1 MRPISS
7 IYPAEPINMG
17 GIVLDQAL
25 PIGRLQQVSPFL
37 LIHHWNQI
45 LPGGNMQ
52 NELGVG
58 PHPHRGF
65 SPVTFIFK
73 GELQHRDSRMNN
85 SIVKAGGTQWMHA
98 GLGIMHSERPTKE
111 LAEHGGEFELIQFWI
126 NDPAVH
132 KMTQPKYYPLSKEET
147 PLFISED
154 KKTKVYVV
162 AGEFMNIKGP
172 IEPLTPLLTVRFEF
186 DEGAEYEFEVPES
199 FNTLL
204 YQLDGE
210 LMLNQSQPSKAKDLT
225 FFASKK
231 GVIKIKALKQTRAIL
246 LAGEPIDEPVVTYG
260 PIVMNTQTEIM
271 EALRDAQMGKMGIL
285 IED

>member
-7 IYPAEPINMG
+7 IFPAKPINMG

-37 LIHHWNQI
+37 LIHHWNQT

-111 LAEHGGEFELIQFWI
+111 LAEQGGEFELIQFWV
-126 NDPAVH
+126 NDPAKN
-132 KMTQPKYYPLSKEET
+132 KMTQPRYYPLSKEET
-147 PLFISED
+147 PVIRSND
-154 KKTKVYVV
+154 GKTKAYVV
-162 AGEFMNIKGP
+162 AGNFMNTKGP

-186 DEGAEYEFEVPES
+186 EEGAEYEFEVPET

-210 LMLNQSQPSKAKDLT
+210 LLLNQSQPSRAKDLT
-225 FFASKK
+225 LFTSQPGTITVHAK
-231 GVIKIKALKQTRAIL
+231 KQTRAIL

-271 EALRDAQMGKMGIL
+271 EALRDAQIGKMGIL